1 MDRRKGRWNSTAKWA
16 QSNVCLIC
24 GRVKMT
30 LMEHIFTAPTLH
42 LSPLLQDL
50 LPSLPSSLKPK
61 THFFFCTRSPSVREQ
76 PWVTHCRLLRLWK
89 SP

>member
-30 LMEHIFTAPTLH
+30 LMEHIFTAPTP
-42 LSPLLQDL
+42 SVSSFAGSFTIPPFISQAKNPLLL
-50 LPSLPSSLKPK
+50 LHK
-61 THFFFCTRSPSVREQ
+61 
-76 PWVTHCRLLRLWK
+76 VTKCEGATMGHTL
-89 SP
+89 